1 MKSFI
6 ILCGALLLEGDKNM
20 PKIFKWEG
28 KSSKGNIVK
37 GELTAES
44 KEEVQSYLRKQRVV
58 PKKIAEKAGP
68 AFGGAFS
75 GGGAVKNKDIVIF
88 TRQFSTMIGA
98 GLPLLQA
105 LEILSKQTENKTF
118 GDIIG
123 KIKNEV
129 EGGSTYADALRKYP
143 KIFDDLYANMVAAG
157 EAGGILD
164 TILIRLAGYIEKA
177 EALKGKVKS
186 AMVYPIVVLT
196 IALGVIIVIM
206 VFVVPTFGK
215 MFETLGGEL
224 PAPTQFIISLSD
236 FLTGAGGLSLL
247 AGFIVAI
254 VAFKQF
260 KASKKGEVIVD
271 KTLLKLPIFGMLLR
285 KVAVAKFT
293 RTLGTLISS
302 GVNIL
307 EGLNI
312 TAKTAGNKVIEA
324 AVMDVRQAVSE
335 GKTIAEPLVE
345 TKVFPPMVTQM
356 IAVGESTGALDAMC
370 EKIADFYDEEV
381 NAAVSALTSMLEPL
395 LMVFLG
401 GTVGFIVIAMYMP
414 IFKLITLV

>member
-1 MKSFI
+1 
-6 ILCGALLLEGDKNM
+6 M
-20 PKIFKWEG
+20 PTVFKWEG

-44 KEEVQSYLRKQRVV
+44 KEEVQSYLRKQRIL
-58 PKKIAEKAGP
+58 PKKIVEKP
-68 AFGGAFS
+68 KPMFGGLGS
-75 GGGAVKNKDIVIF
+75 GAGSIKDKDIVIF
-88 TRQFSTMIGA
+88 TRQFATMIGA
-98 GLPLLQA
+98 GLPLIQA
-105 LEILSKQTENKTF
+105 LDILSKQTENKAF
-118 GDIIG
+118 GNIIGDI
-123 KIKNEV
+123 KAEV
-129 EGGSTYADALRKYP
+129 EGGSTFADALRKYP
-143 KIFDDLYANMVAAG
+143 KVFTDLYANMVAAG
-157 EAGGILD
+157 EVGGILD

-186 AMVYPIVVLT
+186 AMVYPLVVIT
-196 IALGVIIVIM
+196 IAVLVIVIIM

-224 PAPTQFIISLSD
+224 PMPTQMIINMSD
-236 FLTGAGGLSLL
+236 FLGGAGGLTVL
-247 AGFIVAI
+247 AVVIGVVVGI
-254 VAFKQF
+254 KQF
-260 KASKKGEVIVD
+260 RATKKGEVIID
-271 KTLLKLPIFGMLLR
+271 KLLLKLPILGMLLR

-312 TAKTAGNKVIEA
+312 TARTSGNKVIEA
-324 AVMDVRQAVSE
+324 AILEVRQAVSE
-335 GKTIAEPLVE
+335 GKTIADPLTE

-381 NAAVSALTSMLEPL
+381 DAAVSALTSMLEPL

-401 GTVGFIVIAMYMP
+401 GTVGFIVVAMYLP
-414 IFKLITLV
+414 IFKLITLVE